1 MMDRRTF
8 IGGVAGGL
16 LAVPLA
22 ARAQKSAT
30 MPLVGYLSA
39 AASSDSPDLVGAFR
53 QGLSEAG
60 YTEGRN
66 VAIEYRWANDDY
78 ARLPD
83 LAAELVS
90 RRVAVI
96 AATSTPVALAA
107 QKATTTI
114 PIAFT
119 VGGDA
124 IKVGLVTNF
133 SRPDGNLTGV
143 TRFNIELG
151 PKRLELLHES
161 VPVVRLV
168 ALLVNPSNQNAEPL
182 SKDLQT
188 AARALGLRLVVLDA
202 KTDGELDRAF
212 ASLPQLRAGALVIAP
227 DPFFNARSAQLA
239 ALANRYA
246 MPTIYQYR
254 QFVAAGGLMSY
265 AASNTDSYRQ
275 LGVYTGR
282 LLGGA
287 KPGDLPVQQS
297 TKIEL
302 FVNLKTAKALGI
314 TIPQSVLLRA
324 DEVIQ

>member
-1 MMDRRTF
+1 VKRREF
-8 IGGVAGGL
+8 AASLAGAAIVGPF
-16 LAVPLA
+16 V
-22 ARAQKSAT
+22 ARAQKPPA

-39 AASSDSPDLVGAFR
+39 AAFSDLPDLLAAFL

-60 YTEGRN
+60 FVEGKN
-66 VAIEYRWANDDY
+66 VAIAYRWANDDY

-83 LAAELVS
+83 LAAELVNL
-90 RRVAVI
+90 RVAVI

-107 QKATTTI
+107 KRATTTI

-119 VGGDA
+119 VGGNPIA
-124 IKVGLVTNF
+124 VGLVTNL

-143 TRFNIELG
+143 TRFNVELG

-161 VPVVRLV
+161 VPAATVI
-168 ALLVNPSNQNAEPL
+168 ALLVNPSNPNADPL
-182 SKDLQT
+182 ARDLQ
-188 AARALGLRLVVLDA
+188 AVAHGLGLRLQLQHA
-202 KTDGELDRAF
+202 KTDDELDRAF
-212 ASLPQLRAGALVIAP
+212 AALSQVRTGALMVAP
-227 DPFFNARSAQLA
+227 DPFFNARSAPLA
-239 ALANRYA
+239 ALATRYA

-265 AASNTDSYRQ
+265 GASNTDSHRQ

-282 LLGGA
+282 ILGGA

-314 TIPQSVLLRA
+314 TIPQSILTRA
-324 DEVIQ
+324 DDVIQ

>member
-1 MMDRRTF
+1 MKSRGF
-8 IGGVAGGL
+8 
-16 LAVPLA
+16 A
-22 ARAQKSAT
+22 AFLVGASIAWSFGACAQMPAT
-30 MPLVGYLSA
+30 MPLVGYLSV
-39 AASSDSPDLVGAFR
+39 AASSDSPDLVAAFR
-53 QGLSEAG
+53 QGLSETG
-60 YTEGRN
+60 YTEGKN
-66 VAIEYRWANDDY
+66 VTIEYRWANGDY

-83 LAAELVS
+83 LAAELV
-90 RRVAVI
+90 RRHVAVI

-107 QKATTTI
+107 KKSTTTI

-119 VGGDA
+119 VGRDA
-124 IKVGLVTNF
+124 ITAGLVSNL
-133 SRPDGNLTGV
+133 SRPDANLTGV
-143 TRFNIELG
+143 TRFSVELG

-161 VPVVRLV
+161 VPAVSSI
-168 ALLVNPSNQNAEPL
+168 ALLVNPANPNAEPL
-182 SKDLQT
+182 SKDLQKT
-188 AARALGLRLVVLDA
+188 ARALGLQLEVLRA
-202 KTDGELDRAF
+202 KTDDELGRAF
-212 ASLPQLRAGALVIAP
+212 ASLPQLRTGALVIAP
-227 DPFFNARSAQLA
+227 DPFFNARSVQLA
-239 ALANRYA
+239 ALATRYG

-265 AASNTDSYRQ
+265 GASNTDSHRQ

-282 LLGGA
+282 LLGGV

>member
-1 MMDRRTF
+1 VNRRNF
-8 IGGVAGGL
+8 AASLAG
-16 LAVPLA
+16 AAITWPLG
-22 ARAQKSAT
+22 ARAQRPAN

-39 AASSDSPDLVGAFR
+39 AASSDSPDLLAAFH
-53 QGLSEAG
+53 QGLNEAG
-60 YTEGRN
+60 YVEGRN

-83 LAAELVS
+83 LAADLVS

-107 QKATTTI
+107 KKATTTI

-124 IKVGLVTNF
+124 IKAGLVTNF

-143 TRFNIELG
+143 TRFNLELA

-161 VPVVRLV
+161 VPAATVIV
-168 ALLVNPSNQNAEPL
+168 LLVNLSNPNAEPL
-182 SKDLQT
+182 LGDLQT
-188 AARALGLRLVVLDA
+188 AANRLGLRLEPQHA

-212 ASLPQLRAGALVIAP
+212 AALPQLRTGALMVAP
-227 DPFFNARSAQLA
+227 DPFFNARTAQLA
-239 ALANRYA
+239 ALATRYA
-246 MPTIYQYR
+246 MPTIFQYR
-254 QFVAAGGLMSY
+254 QFVVAGGLMSY
-265 AASNTDSYRQ
+265 GASNTDSHRQ
-275 LGVYTGR
+275 LGIYTGR

-302 FVNLKTAKALGI
+302 FVNLKTAKALGL
-314 TIPQSVLLRA
+314 TIPQSLLLRA